1 MKKVLL
7 SLLNAAIGAAIGI
20 LIFVLITGTGANGN
34 STKYMVN
41 EAGTISS
48 DSLAQLAFQVASTIK
63 SGDYD
68 KLSDFVHPDYGIV
81 FSPYATVSLS
91 SNRWFT
97 ADQVADFDKNSEQYV
112 WGLTNDGGEPMQMS
126 VSDYFSRYVFNYD
139 YTLAPLVGINYIVRS
154 GNSVEN
160 IMDAF
165 PGSQF
170 VDLCYPG
177 SSESENQ
184 DWSTLRLVFENYNGQ
199 LMLTAIIHSEYTI

>member
-7 SLLNAAIGAAIGI
+7 FLLNAAIGAGIGI
-20 LIFVLITGTGANGN
+20 LIFALVAGTGGSSDKTRYIINETGT
-34 STKYMVN
+34 V
-41 EAGTISS
+41 SS
-48 DSLAQLAFQVASTIK
+48 DSLTQLAFQVASAIK
-63 SGDYD
+63 ASDYD
-68 KLSDFVHPDYGIV
+68 RLSDFVHPDYGIV
-81 FSPYATVSLS
+81 FSPYATVNLS

-97 ADQVADFDKNSEQYV
+97 ADEVSDFDNSSEQYV
-112 WGLTNDGGEPMQMS
+112 WGLTNDGGEPIQMS

-139 YTLAPLVGINYIVRS
+139 YTIAPLVGINYIVRS

-160 IMDAF
+160 IMEAF

-177 SSESENQ
+177 ASDSESQ
-184 DWSTLRLVFENYNGQ
+184 DWSTLRLVFEDYDGQ